1 MMANEDFDDDSVD
14 GGEIGSGH
22 EVTAIY
28 EIVPAKG
35 VDTKAG
41 KHILDLSIRYKK
53 PDADDSKLLEYSC
66 NYSKGGFDNQA
77 SDNMLWAES
86 LACFGLYLKGSDYKG
101 NASIDLA
108 RSLAEQ
114 TSYGKDALKV
124 EYMDL
129 LDEAEDI
136 YEGNGEIGHDDDCY
150 DDDDY
155 G

>member
-1 MMANEDFDDDSVD
+1 
-14 GGEIGSGH
+14 
-22 EVTAIY
+22 
-28 EIVPAKG
+28 
-35 VDTKAG
+35 
-41 KHILDLSIRYKK
+41 
-53 PDADDSKLLEYSC
+53 
-66 NYSKGGFDNQA
+66 
-77 SDNMLWAES
+77 MLWAES

-155 G
+155 GYYDDNDVNVIDAD